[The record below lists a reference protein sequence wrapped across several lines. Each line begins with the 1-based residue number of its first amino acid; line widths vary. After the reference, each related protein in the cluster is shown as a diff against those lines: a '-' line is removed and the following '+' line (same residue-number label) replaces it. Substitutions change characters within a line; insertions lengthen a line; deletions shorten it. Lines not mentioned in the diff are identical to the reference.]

1 MSNKLHYAVIS
12 PYWCTPTE
20 VEEIGENIVGLIYIY
35 QSKEDAEENSKNP
48 FEIMPI
54 QKEE

>member
-1 MSNKLHYAVIS
+1 MSNKLHYAVMS

-20 VEEIGENIVGLIYIY
+20 VEEIGGNIVGLIYIY